1 MADTIL
7 YVSLAILAIGI
18 IRLLIKKESPNT
30 EIPKASPIITTERP
44 KTKKATKKPT
54 AKKHIEKTSLGRY
67 YVEHTKIYEE
77 KIHVHDKVSTWRKKD
92 SNEVRFYHGNN
103 REAVGIMNSRQ
114 LANQVE
120 NYKIDGEIVNI
131 APKQLIINLYYR

>member
-1 MADTIL
+1 MADIIL

-54 AKKHIEKTSLGRY
+54 AKKRVEKSSLGRT
-67 YVEHTKIYEE
+67 YVPHIKTYKE
-77 KIHVHDKVSTWRKKD
+77 KIHLNDIVTTWRKPD
-92 SNEVRFYHGNN
+92 SNEVYFYYD
-103 REAVGIMNSRQ
+103 REYVGIMESRQ